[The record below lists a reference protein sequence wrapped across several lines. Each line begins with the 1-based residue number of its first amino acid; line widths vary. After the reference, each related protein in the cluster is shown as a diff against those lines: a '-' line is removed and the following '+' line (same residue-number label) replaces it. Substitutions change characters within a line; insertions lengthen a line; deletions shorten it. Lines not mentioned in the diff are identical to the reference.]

1 MIRYHGQSWSGI
13 QFQFDI
19 FFSAHYDNPLITE
32 IMPNFL
38 YHLCFV
44 FLVWTFV
51 FPMIPQV
58 QMIRHLLLQFLH
70 KAYLK
75 RNQLFVIISIVMN
88 AFGWRS
94 SGSSLRKSHGAGK
107 SHFHIYVDFRL
118 PYTHLSHSWSSRCRI
133 RINKLIN

>member
-19 FFSAHYDNPLITE
+19 FFSALYDNPLITE

-58 QMIRHLLLQFLH
+58 QIIRHLLLQFLH

-75 RNQLFVIISIVMN
+75 RNQLFRNYFYCNECIWLALQRLKLKEIARCREISFAYICW
-88 AFGWRS
+88 FS
-94 SGSSLRKSHGAGK
+94 SSLYPLVAFLKQ
-107 SHFHIYVDFRL
+107 
-118 PYTHLSHSWSSRCRI
+118 
-133 RINKLIN
+133 